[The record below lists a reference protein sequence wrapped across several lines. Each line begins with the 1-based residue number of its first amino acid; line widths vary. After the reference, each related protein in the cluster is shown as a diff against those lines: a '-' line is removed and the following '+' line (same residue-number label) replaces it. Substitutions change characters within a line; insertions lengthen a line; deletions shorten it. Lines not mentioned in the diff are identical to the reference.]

1 MPIKSVNLYY
11 QMFVLIGDIRMKGLE
26 TGKDKIQKICDVLKK
41 ETLEPAK
48 QEAREIIENAHL
60 QASDVVAAAKKE
72 AAERISTAE
81 KEIEEKRK
89 VFQSSLNLACR
100 QGIELLKQKIEQE
113 LFNKELAEAV
123 AKETSDPKVISN
135 LLISFMKAMEERG
148 IEEDFAAI
156 IPKQIAPRAIN
167 ALLTSHILERLKGHS
182 VSIGEFSGGVQI
194 RLSGRQIT
202 IDVSDQVVRELIAQY
217 IRRDFRDMIFNV

>member
-1 MPIKSVNLYY
+1 MPIKSVNLYHHV
-11 QMFVLIGDIRMKGLE
+11 FVLIGDTRMKGLE

-72 AAERISTAE
+72 AAERVLAAE

-89 VFQSSLNLACR
+89 VFHSSLNLACR
-100 QGIELLKQKIEQE
+100 QGIELLKQKIEEE
-113 LFNKELAEAV
+113 LFNKELAETV
-123 AKETSDPKVISN
+123 IKETADPKVISN
-135 LLISFMKAMEERG
+135 LLMSFMKAMEERG

-156 IPKQIAPRAIN
+156 IPKQISPRSIN

-182 VSIGEFSGGVQI
+182 VSIGDFSGGVQI
-194 RLSGRQIT
+194 SLSGRQIT

-217 IRRDFRDMIFNV
+217 IRRDFRDMVFNV